1 MSDGHSDQSINDRIR
16 YWSQQTP
23 DAPALLSADMK
34 PLTYAALA
42 AQCAAFHDTF
52 AARLL
57 SIDELDRDIGGDI
70 ENDFSELSKVVIN
83 PSAEGFL
90 ATVKTSVVSS
100 LPP

>member
-16 YWSQQTP
+16 YWAQQTP

-42 AQCAAFHDTF
+42 AHCAVFHDTF

-57 SIDELDRDIGGDI
+57 SIDELDRDI
-70 ENDFSELSKVVIN
+70 ENDFSELSKVVNN

-90 ATVKTSVVSS
+90 AAAKTSVVSS